1 MNKCS
6 ISAVSFNSHANS
18 PLRLFSKIGYSI
30 KLLLKVRTFSVGNT
44 IRLFKSVKGI
54 SLDN

>member
-30 KLLLKVRTFSVGNT
+30 KLLLKVRTFSGGNT